1 MEKTIKEILEDKK
14 KAEIE
19 AKKNKPK
26 TPKVIRFDEKLQLR
40 KSY

>member
-1 MEKTIKEILEDKK
+1 MKRTIKEILEDKK

-26 TPKVIRFDEKLQLR
+26 STKVIRFDEKLQLK

>member
-1 MEKTIKEILEDKK
+1 MEKTINEILEDKK

-19 AKKNKPK
+19 ARKSKPK
-26 TPKVIRFDEKLQLR
+26 SAKIIRVSEKLQLR

>member
-1 MEKTIKEILEDKK
+1 MEKTIKEILADKK

-19 AKKNKPK
+19 ARKNMSKSSI
-26 TPKVIRFDEKLQLR
+26 VVRVDEKLQLK